1 MKPIDEYGRLAATAS
16 KLVAEILKREGAQ
29 AQALFD
35 RITKRHGLPTAK
47 ILFERCIK
55 LAKEPTFEEEQKRDA
70 EKHANKR
77 KAQAARALSKL
88 PTLEQIA
95 AANRN
100 RICNWWYQWPDRKL
114 KKQEREIY
122 NALLRRYIE
131 VKGYPEDF
139 DPRKIRR
146 QRSAARCRTRPRLN
160 CRDCTKRKRP
170 SGVAIFQRHPSPES
184 IRTALGQLRTM
195 FARSWPTTKK
205 DGKLRLRGTNRA

>member
-100 RICNWWYQWPDRKL
+100 RICNWWYQAVSL
-114 KKQEREIY
+114 
-122 NALLRRYIE
+122 
-131 VKGYPEDF
+131 
-139 DPRKIRR
+139 R
-146 QRSAARCRTRPRLN
+146 QRNYEIAINFRNGMRQSYYTAVRGRCE
-160 CRDCTKRKRP
+160 
-170 SGVAIFQRHPSPES
+170 I
-184 IRTALGQLRTM
+184 
-195 FARSWPTTKK
+195 
-205 DGKLRLRGTNRA
+205 